1 MLSRSAQ
8 HSLDKVAKAF
18 ADKIAELQEL
28 TLLRADNASK
38 DINSQDLVALDS
50 SVQAVELKL
59 REIQRFVNQEKQ
71 AVDKAKVLISACSK
85 QRDQLQYLSTHLPTR
100 LPEAVAV
107 QSRPQ
112 QQAAGVP
119 APAKETSGD
128 EVSDSDENR
137 DTANQ
142 EPQPTRQAANDKKKR
157 LKAPRRYISHAELA
171 SVSSYMRGRLTIET
185 VNAALGDAASHS
197 EANNRLM
204 AAARSNSVKPADRK
218 RATTLLHCV
227 AGKEGIRGRFW
238 FVDSDLKKGTALKLD
253 KTGKAIL
260 TVLRHLGRLT
270 EVRVSLDG
278 MPQAAYVLQPE

>member
-1 MLSRSAQ
+1 M
-8 HSLDKVAKAF
+8 
-18 ADKIAELQEL
+18 
-28 TLLRADNASK
+28 
-38 DINSQDLVALDS
+38 
-50 SVQAVELKL
+50 QAVELKL

-157 LKAPRRYISHAELA
+157 LKAPRRCFAIFN
-171 SVSSYMRGRLTIET
+171 VS
-185 VNAALGDAASHS
+185 NAWQLCVKHPGL
-197 EANNRLM
+197 NK
-204 AAARSNSVKPADRK
+204 RS
-218 RATTLLHCV
+218 
-227 AGKEGIRGRFW
+227 
-238 FVDSDLKKGTALKLD
+238 
-253 KTGKAIL
+253 
-260 TVLRHLGRLT
+260 
-270 EVRVSLDG
+270 
-278 MPQAAYVLQPE
+278 